1 MTRSEEWINV
11 KEASKILT
19 QNSKHP
25 VSEAYVRRLGNT
37 GKVAIN
43 QIDGR
48 TKLYSKHDISRY
60 VVQPRG
66 DGSVRAK
73 ARAPRGTAQ
82 QEKAV
87 A

>member
-1 MTRSEEWINV
+1 MARTEEWINV

-19 QNSKHP
+19 QNSGHP

-37 GKVAIN
+37 GKVTIF
-43 QIDGR
+43 QVDGR
-48 TKLYSKHDISRY
+48 TKLYSKHDISKY
-60 VVQPRG
+60 TVKPRG
-66 DGSVRAK
+66 DGSVRRL

-82 QEKAV
+82 REEAV